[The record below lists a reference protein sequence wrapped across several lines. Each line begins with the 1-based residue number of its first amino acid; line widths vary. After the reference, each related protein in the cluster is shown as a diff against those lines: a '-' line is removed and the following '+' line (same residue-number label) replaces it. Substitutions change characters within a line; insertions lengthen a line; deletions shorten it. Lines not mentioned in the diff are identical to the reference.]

1 MRCSSYVAEETN
13 MSATEPVAKIW
24 KLMTDI
30 GTAMLVTHTEGEDLR
45 ARPMAA
51 RVEEE
56 DNAVYFFT
64 DADAPKEHE
73 IGHDSRV
80 CLAFA
85 DPGRTRFVSVVGVA
99 EVFADVS
106 LAERLWRPADKAYFS
121 DYTDPRL
128 RVIRV
133 TPSKGEFWEG
143 SGILAT
149 VVSLLSAGAKQERP
163 KMGEN
168 MKVAM

>member
-1 MRCSSYVAEETN
+1 

-24 KLMTDI
+24 ELMTGI
-30 GTAMLVTHTEGEDLR
+30 GMAMLVTRTDGEDLR

-64 DADAPKEHE
+64 DADAPKDHE
-73 IGHDSRV
+73 IAHDSHV

-85 DPGRTRFVSVVGVA
+85 DNSRTRYVSVVGVA
-99 EVFADVS
+99 EVLADVG
-106 LAERLWRPADKAYFS
+106 LAERLWRTADKAYFS

-133 TPSKGEFWEG
+133 TPSRGEFWEG
-143 SGILAT
+143 SGVLAT
-149 VVSLLSAGAKQERP
+149 VVSLLTAGARHERP
-163 KMGEN
+163 KLGEN

>member
-1 MRCSSYVAEETN
+1 

-30 GTAMLVTHTEGEDLR
+30 GTAMLVTHSGGDDMR

-64 DADAPKEHE
+64 DAQAPKDQE
-73 IGHDSRV
+73 IEHDSRV
-80 CLAFA
+80 CLAFS
-85 DPGRTRFVSVVGVA
+85 DPQRTRFVSIVGVA
-99 EVFADVS
+99 EVFADVG
-106 LAERLWRPADKAYFS
+106 LAERLWRTTDKTYFTA
-121 DYTDPRL
+121 YTDPRL

-143 SGILAT
+143 SGLLAT
-149 VVSLLSAGAKQERP
+149 VVSLLSAGAKHERP
-163 KMGEN
+163 RLGEN
-168 MKVAM
+168 VKVAM